1 MTFPVPS
8 RLRSSRWSRLLRRLL
23 LTSLVIGIGGLVAWG
38 VVTGRGEAMNEA
50 ERERPV
56 KAPTRVADV
65 NGQRAV
71 RLDEPS
77 RKLSGIEVAALSPAP
92 YQAQVRGYGTVAL
105 DLTQLTTLSNNYAN
119 AKAQLQAAQAKL
131 AASMT
136 ALERARGLYRNQQNV
151 SLAQFQGADATA
163 QADQAA
169 AMAADSQARTA
180 AASVLQTFGP
190 VVGKAVLDGSPL
202 IARLIERQ
210 AFLLQVTL
218 PPGTLLPVPP
228 PNAIV
233 QVEGAPPAAITFVSP
248 ASQTDPRIQG
258 RSFLYLAPASS
269 GVLPGM
275 NVLVS
280 LPSGPPIQGVA
291 IPPSAIVWWQDRA
304 WIYRQAGPGSFV
316 RMQIPTDLPSEDGG
330 YTIKELPKDATI
342 VTRGAQLLLS
352 EEFRAQI
359 EVGAD

>member
-8 RLRSSRWSRLLRRLL
+8 QLRSSRWSRLLRRVL

-77 RKLSGIEVAALSPAP
+77 RKLSGIEVATLSPAP
-92 YQAQVRGYGTVAL
+92 YQAQVRGFGTVAL
-105 DLTQLTTLSNNYAN
+105 DLTQLTLSNNYAS
-119 AKAQLQAAQAKL
+119 AKAQLEAAQAKL

-169 AMAADSQARTA
+169 MRAADSQARTA
-180 AASVLQTFGP
+180 AAAVLQTFGP
-190 VVGKAVLDGSPL
+190 VVGKAVMDGSPL

-210 AFLLQVTL
+210 AYLLQVTL
-218 PPGTLLPVPP
+218 PPGTLLAVPP
-228 PNAIV
+228 PTATV

-280 LPSGPPIQGVA
+280 LPSGLPIQGVA
-291 IPPSAIVWWQDRA
+291 VPPSAIVWWQDRA
-304 WIYRQAGPGSFV
+304 WLYRQAGPDSFV

-359 EVGAD
+359 EVGAE